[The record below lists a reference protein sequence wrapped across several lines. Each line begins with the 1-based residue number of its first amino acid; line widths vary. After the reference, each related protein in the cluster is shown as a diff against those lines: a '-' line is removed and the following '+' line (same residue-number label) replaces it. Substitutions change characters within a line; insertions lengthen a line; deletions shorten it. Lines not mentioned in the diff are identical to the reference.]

1 VKTLKILALTA
12 IISTLSI
19 AQKEA
24 LLIGVGDYQ
33 GKKNDLKGIEI
44 DVSNMK
50 SLFEKWGFHTTVLLD
65 SDSMKIDE
73 YLTNYHSLGADD
85 SFAFYYSGHGS
96 HTDDSSGDE
105 TDGQDETLVLSN
117 GVENRFYLDDNL
129 NRHFNSIG
137 AKKLIIFDS
146 CHSGTAFKAFGDKPK
161 PKSISSKLSGTEIKS
176 KSFRHRVSEELDGGE
191 YIVFSASQDSEESL
205 ATRDGSLFTN
215 AFVKEFKSGGEFKK
229 LANIKQS
236 IEQDI
241 YRYCTK
247 QTDSVVHHPNL
258 SASKDK
264 LRYTTINKFFA
275 TKATP
280 PPPQKT
286 ITISGKTTFRE
297 GELLSFKVDTNGNSG
312 YLTIFSMENGEPFIM
327 TQTPQPVSGILNFQ
341 QDFSINPPI
350 ECYKSCG
357 SCKQEVSSVYIIL
370 SEKPLTKEIM
380 KSKGLN
386 IDGDSKPVGMRAFR
400 HKTDESFEPIIA
412 RVEFTI
418 I

>member
-1 VKTLKILALTA
+1 MKTLKILALIA

-50 SLFEKWGFHTTVLLD
+50 TLFEKWGFHTTVLLN

-73 YLTNYHSLGADD
+73 YLTNYHYLGADD

-96 HTDDSSGDE
+96 QTEDESGDE
-105 TDGQDETLVLSN
+105 IKDKKDETLVLSN
-117 GVENRFYLDDNL
+117 GIENRFYLDDNL
-129 NRHFNSIG
+129 NKHFNSIG
-137 AKKLIIFDS
+137 AKKLIVFDS

-176 KSFRHRVSEELDGGE
+176 KAFRHRVSEELNSGE
-191 YIVFSASQDSEESL
+191 YIVFSASQDREESL

-215 AFVKEFKSGGEFKK
+215 AFVKEFKSGGDSKK

-241 YRYCTK
+241 YKYCK
-247 QTDSVVHHPNL
+247 ETDSVVHHPNL

-264 LRYTTINKFFA
+264 LKYTTINKFFA

-286 ITISGKTTFRE
+286 ITISGETTFKE
-297 GELLSFKVDTNGNSG
+297 GELLSFKIDTNGNRG
-312 YLTIFSMENGEPFIM
+312 YLTIFSIEDGKPFIM
-327 TQTPQPVSGILNFQ
+327 TQTSQAVSGVLDFQ
-341 QDFSINPPI
+341 RDFSIKPPI

-357 SCKQEVSSVYIIL
+357 SCKQEVSSVYVIL
-370 SEKPLTKEIM
+370 SEKPLTQNIM
-380 KSKGLN
+380 ETKGLN
-386 IDGDSKPVGMRAFR
+386 IKRDSSVGMRAFR
-400 HKTDESFEPIIA
+400 HKTDDSFEPIIV

>member
-1 VKTLKILALTA
+1 MKTLKILALTA

-24 LLIGVGDYQ
+24 LLIGVSDYE
-33 GKKNDLKGIEI
+33 GEKSDLKGIEI
-44 DVSNMK
+44 DINNMK

-73 YLTNYHSLGADD
+73 YLTNSHSLGADD

-96 HTDDSSGDE
+96 YTDDRSGDE
-105 TDGQDETLVLSN
+105 TDGQDETLVLSD
-117 GVENRFYLDDNL
+117 GVSNRFYLDDNL

-137 AKKLIIFDS
+137 AKKLIVFDS

-176 KSFRHRVSEELDGGE
+176 KAFRYRVSEELNSGE
-191 YIVFSASQDSEESL
+191 YIVFSASQDNEESL
-205 ATRDGSLFTN
+205 ATSRGSLFTN
-215 AFVKEFKSGGEFKK
+215 ALIKEFNSGGESKK
-229 LANIKQS
+229 LMNIKQS
-236 IEQDI
+236 IGEDI
-241 YRYCTK
+241 YSYCQHSGSK
-247 QTDSVVHHPNL
+247 VHHPNL

-264 LRYTTINKFFA
+264 LKYTTINEFFA

-286 ITISGKTTFRE
+286 ISISGKTTFRE
-297 GELLSFKVDTNGNSG
+297 GELLGFKIDTNGNSG
-312 YLTIFSMENGEPFIM
+312 YLTIFSIEDGEPFIM
-327 TQTPQPVSGILNFQ
+327 TQTPQPVNGVLNFQ

-357 SCKQEVSSVYIIL
+357 SCKQEVSSVYVIL
-370 SEKPLTKEIM
+370 SAKPLTKEIM
-380 KSKGLN
+380 KTKGLRV
-386 IDGDSKPVGMRAFR
+386 DESSSVGMRAFR
-400 HKTDESFEPIIA
+400 QRTNENFEPIMGW
-412 RVEFTI
+412 VEFRI
-418 I
+418 R

>member
-1 VKTLKILALTA
+1 MKTLKILALTA

-24 LLIGVGDYQ
+24 LLIGVSDYE
-33 GKKNDLKGIEI
+33 GEKSDLKGIEI
-44 DVSNMK
+44 DINNMK

-73 YLTNYHSLGADD
+73 YLTHYHSLGADD

-96 HTDDSSGDE
+96 YTDDRSGDE
-105 TDGQDETLVLSN
+105 TDGQDETIVLSN
-117 GVENRFYLDDNL
+117 GIENRFYSDDSL
-129 NRHFNSIG
+129 NKHFNNIG
-137 AKKLIIFDS
+137 AKKLIVFDS

-176 KSFRHRVSEELDGGE
+176 KAFRHRVSEELDSGE

-215 AFVKEFKSGGEFKK
+215 AFVKEFNNGGESKK

-241 YRYCTK
+241 YKYCK
-247 QTDSVVHHPNL
+247 ETDSNMYHPNL
-258 SASKDK
+258 STSNNK
-264 LRYTTINKFFA
+264 LRYTTISEFFKS
-275 TKATP
+275 KATP

-286 ITISGKTTFRE
+286 ILISGKTTFRE
-297 GELLSFKVDTNGNSG
+297 GELLSFKIDTNGNRG
-312 YLTIFSMENGEPFIM
+312 YLTIFSIEDGKPFIM
-327 TQTPQPVSGILNFQ
+327 TQTSQPVSGVLDFQ
-341 QDFSINPPI
+341 RDFSIKPPI

-357 SCKQEVSSVYIIL
+357 SCKQEVSSVYVIL
-370 SEKPLTKEIM
+370 SEKPLTQNIM
-380 KSKGLN
+380 ETKGLN
-386 IDGDSKPVGMRAFR
+386 IKRDSSVGMRAFR
-400 HKTDESFEPIIA
+400 HKTDNSFEPIIA

-418 I
+418 R